1 MSERLRILLALLVL
15 AYTLTTVRMI
25 RRGRLNLSYSL
36 LWLFLSGVML
46 LVLIVPQVVD
56 GLTRLMGIDLPIN
69 MVLTA
74 FAFFSLAMLFF
85 LTVAASRAN
94 EKVRSLVQQMA
105 LLEKR
110 VRDLEADEPDGK
122 EGA

>member
-110 VRDLEADEPDGK
+110 VRDLETDEPDGK

>member
-85 LTVAASRAN
+85 LTVTASRAN